1 MDGRGQG
8 VIFDLVAAQSPS
20 YRGRG
25 IARYSSDF
33 VRAMVA
39 HHPDLVAAVV
49 LHPELEPPEGLEDL
63 AEWLTSAPPW
73 GTASVLHISSAFE
86 PEVPVRTFWPR
97 EAAAHGLLTAV
108 TLYDLIPELFP
119 GWYLE
124 DPGLRRRWRCCREVV
139 RVADH
144 VFTLS
149 ESARRDAIGVLGL
162 PSERV
167 TVIGNAPAPSFRPAE
182 SHQAAFEIAKAGVED
197 LEEGFIVY
205 LGAFNPRKNVD
216 GLVKAYASLPRDLI
230 EAHQLVVVGEA
241 PPLTRNH
248 YLVMAKELG
257 IDGRL
262 LIPGFVPDT
271 TLVSLYQSAALSVYP
286 SLYEG
291 FGLPLVESMA
301 CGAPT
306 IGGDNSSLVEILP
319 REARFEAED
328 PGAIAEA
335 ITKAF
340 TDDAFRARLL
350 ALTKREP
357 PTWAEVADRAAGV
370 FEEMVHGASRRPRR
384 WRARP
389 QLALVGLPDDLAS
402 ALATLASCDSFALPA
417 GDDSEAGTSA
427 EPMGAPDGALG
438 RTGGDTGPALAGLLP
453 WRTFDK
459 LDPWRGGYDA
469 VVLRPAGL
477 EGEGLKALERLAA
490 TRHTRIVALTSDTRQ
505 KNEQRALSKLRRA
518 GAEVLEAGGPPA
530 ETARMVAEAIAKSP
544 SLAARRARP
553 E

>member
-1 MDGRGQG
+1 
-8 VIFDLVAAQSPS
+8 
-20 YRGRG
+20 
-25 IARYSSDF
+25 
-33 VRAMVA
+33 MVA
-39 HHPDLVAAVV
+39 HHPDLVAAIV

-63 AEWLTSAPPW
+63 AEWVTSAPPW
-73 GTASVLHISSAFE
+73 SAAAVLHISSAFE

-149 ESARRDAIGVLGL
+149 ESARRDAIGVLGI

-167 TVIGNAPAPSFRPAE
+167 TVIGNAPAPSFHPAE
-182 SHQAAFEIAKAGVED
+182 SPQAAFAVAKAGVED

-216 GLVKAYASLPRDLI
+216 GLVRAYASLPRDLI

-271 TLVSLYQSAALSVYP
+271 TLVGLYQSAALAVYP

-306 IGGDNSSLVEILP
+306 IAGDNSSLVEILP

-335 ITKAF
+335 ITKAL
-340 TDDAFRARLL
+340 TDNAFRARLL
-350 ALTKREP
+350 ALTKRKP
-357 PTWAEVADRAAGV
+357 PTWAQVADRAAGV
-370 FEEMVHGASRRPRR
+370 FEEMAYRASRRPRR
-384 WRARP
+384 WRTRP
-389 QLALVGLPDDLAS
+389 QLALVGLPDEVAS
-402 ALATLASCDSFALPA
+402 ALARLASCDSFAPSPGGA
-417 GDDSEAGTSA
+417 NEAGSGA
-427 EPMGAPDGALG
+427 EPPVTSDSSPSKP
-438 RTGGDTGPALAGLLP
+438 GGDGGGNSQEAMAGLLP

-469 VVLRPAGL
+469 VVLQPSAL
-477 EGEGLKALERLAA
+477 KGESLKELERLAA
-490 TRHTRIVALTSDTRQ
+490 ARHARVVALASETRQ
-505 KNEQRALSKLRRA
+505 KSEQRALSKLKRA
-518 GAEVLEAGGPPA
+518 GAEVLEVGGSPA
-530 ETARMVAEAIAKSP
+530 ETARMVAEAIAKSM
-544 SLAARRARP
+544 SLTTKRARS

>member
-1 MDGRGQG
+1 M
-8 VIFDLVAAQSPS
+8 IFDLVAAQSPS

-39 HHPDLVAAVV
+39 HHPDLVAAIV
-49 LHPELEPPEGLEDL
+49 LHPELEPPEGLEGL
-63 AEWLTSAPPW
+63 AEWVTAAPPW
-73 GTASVLHISSAFE
+73 GDAAVLHMSSAFE

-149 ESARRDAIGVLGL
+149 ESARRDAIGVLGI

-167 TVIGNAPAPSFRPAE
+167 TVIGNAPAPSFHPAK
-182 SHQAAFEIAKAGVED
+182 SRQAAFAVAKAGVED

-216 GLVKAYASLPRDLI
+216 GLVKAYASLSRDLI

-306 IGGDNSSLVEILP
+306 IAGDNSSLVEILP

-335 ITKAF
+335 ITKAL

-350 ALTKREP
+350 ALTKRKP
-357 PTWAEVADRAAGV
+357 PTWAQVADRAAGV
-370 FEEMVHGASRRPRR
+370 FEEMAYRASRRPRR

-389 QLALVGLPDDLAS
+389 QLALVGLPDEVAS
-402 ALATLASCDSFALPA
+402 ALATLASCDSFAPPSGGA
-417 GDDSEAGTSA
+417 NEAGT
-427 EPMGAPDGALG
+427 GAKPLG
-438 RTGGDTGPALAGLLP
+438 TSDSSPSKPGGDGGGRGNSGEAMAGLLP

-469 VVLRPAGL
+469 VVLQPGAL
-477 EGEGLKALERLAA
+477 KGESLKALERLAA
-490 TRHTRIVALTSDTRQ
+490 TRHARVVALASDTRQ
-505 KNEQRALSKLRRA
+505 KSEQRALSKLKRA
-518 GAEVLEAGGPPA
+518 GAEVLEVGGSPA
-530 ETARMVAEAIAKSP
+530 ETARMVAEAIAKGLSVTTK
-544 SLAARRARP
+544 RARS

>member
-1 MDGRGQG
+1 

-39 HHPDLVAAVV
+39 HHPDLVAAIV

-63 AEWLTSAPPW
+63 AEWVTSAPPW
-73 GTASVLHISSAFE
+73 GAAAVLHISSAFE

-149 ESARRDAIGVLGL
+149 ESARRDAIGVLGI

-167 TVIGNAPAPSFRPAE
+167 TVIGNAPAPSFHPAE
-182 SHQAAFEIAKAGVED
+182 SPQAAFAVAKAGVED

-216 GLVKAYASLPRDLI
+216 GLVRAYASLPRDLI

-271 TLVSLYQSAALSVYP
+271 TLVSLYQSAALAVYP

-306 IGGDNSSLVEILP
+306 IAGDNSSLVEILP

-335 ITKAF
+335 ITKAL

-350 ALTKREP
+350 ALTKRKP

-370 FEEMVHGASRRPRR
+370 FEEMAHRASRRPRR
-384 WRARP
+384 WRTRP
-389 QLALVGLPDDLAS
+389 QLALVGLPDEVAS
-402 ALATLASCDSFALPA
+402 ALAMLASCDSFAPPPGGANEAGSGAELPVTSDSSPCKPG
-417 GDDSEAGTSA
+417 GDD
-427 EPMGAPDGALG
+427 
-438 RTGGDTGPALAGLLP
+438 GGDSREAMPGLLP

-469 VVLRPAGL
+469 VVLQPSAL
-477 EGEGLKALERLAA
+477 KGESLKELERLAA
-490 TRHTRIVALTSDTRQ
+490 ARHARVVALARDTRQ
-505 KNEQRALSKLRRA
+505 KSEQRALSKLKRA
-518 GAEVLEAGGPPA
+518 GAEVLEVGGSPA
-530 ETARMVAEAIAKSP
+530 ETARMVAEAIAKNMSLTTKRAP
-544 SLAARRARP
+544 S